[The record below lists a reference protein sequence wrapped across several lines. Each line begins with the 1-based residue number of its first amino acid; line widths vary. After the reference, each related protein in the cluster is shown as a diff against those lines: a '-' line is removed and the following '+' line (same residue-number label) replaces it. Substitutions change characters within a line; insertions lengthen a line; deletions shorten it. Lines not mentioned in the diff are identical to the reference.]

1 MNLIDEKT
9 KSKIYSIMFE
19 NDTPAGRAFD
29 IGLIVAILSNS
40 ILTIA
45 KTVDTIRNHY
55 GIWILTLEWIFVVA
69 FTIEYVFRLLVVKN
83 KLAYLLSFYGFIDL
97 LAILPAYL
105 SLFLPQMRILVI
117 IRIFRLL
124 RLFNILNMGSYIAE
138 STRLLDALIESRI
151 KIIIFLFS
159 SLIIIVLVG
168 AVMYIVEGPKNGFN
182 SIPESMYWA
191 IVTVSTVGYGDISP
205 KTSMGRV
212 ISSLLMIMGYGI
224 LAVPTG
230 IISSELT
237 NAPKRRRKAK
247 ICPKCHHKSYS
258 KNDKFCSKCGTA
270 FRN

>member
-9 KSKIYSIMFE
+9 KSKIYRIMFE

-29 IGLIVAILSNS
+29 IGLIVAILGNS
-40 ILTIA
+40 ILIIA
-45 KTVDTIRNHY
+45 ESVDTIRKSY
-55 GIWILTLEWIFVVA
+55 GIWISTLEWVFVAA
-69 FTIEYVFRLLVVKN
+69 FTIEYVLRLLVVKN
-83 KLAYLLSFYGFIDL
+83 KFAYLLSFYGFIDL

-124 RLFNILNMGSYIAE
+124 RLFSILNMGSYIAE
-138 STRLLDALIESRI
+138 STRLLKALIESRI
-151 KIIIFLFS
+151 KIIVFLFS

-168 AVMYIVEGPKNGFN
+168 AVMYIVEGPKNGFT

-205 KTSMGRV
+205 KTAMGKV
-212 ISSLLMIMGYGI
+212 ISSLLIIIGYGI

-237 NAPKRRRKAK
+237 NASKRHRKGK
-247 ICPKCHHKSYS
+247 VCPRCHHKSYS
-258 KNDKFCSKCGTA
+258 RNDKFCSKCGTA
-270 FRN
+270 FRD